1 MILFHQTKINLYRRG
16 QRLKAKIELGNIQV
30 TSMDTSSGIFISQL
44 NFANGWRSQIK
55 SNSGFGEIGDHN
67 HLENCIF
74 AVSDDDI
81 IDSPMEDNS
90 VSMEMNIDTGESES
104 SIQFKGIEVDSLN
117 QNASISIGENRQS
130 GWASAS
136 KENEGNG
143 DFLGETLFVNNQT
156 LVRDNDF
163 IDAPVID
170 KHITISRPE

>member
-1 MILFHQTKINLYRRG
+1 M
-16 QRLKAKIELGNIQV
+16 KAKIELGNIQV
-30 TSMDTSSGIFISQL
+30 TSVDTSSGIFISQL

-67 HLENCIF
+67 HLENCIST
-74 AVSDDDI
+74 VSDDDI

-90 VSMEMNIDTGESES
+90 VFVEKNIVASESETT
-104 SIQFKGIEVDSLN
+104 IQFKGIEVESLN

-143 DFLGETLFVNNQT
+143 EFQGETLFTNNQT
-156 LVRDNDF
+156 IVRDNDV

-170 KHITISRPE
+170 KHITINSPE